1 MSELNTYYI
10 PTRSGNSC
18 LCYLKS
24 DADAVIAELEENHKM
39 EVEQLLIEI
48 AELKEELKNSRNA
61 RKYWRKEYL
70 IEYKE
75 CRHQKYKRC
84 LDNAWG
90 CQQRME
96 LFHELVLEE
105 TRRVALP
112 NEVVLK
118 EYRSKRERAAKW
130 HKRWLKISEK
140 FKEAK

>member
-61 RKYWRKEYL
+61 RKYIGGRN
-70 IEYKE
+70 I
-75 CRHQKYKRC
+75 
-84 LDNAWG
+84 
-90 CQQRME
+90 
-96 LFHELVLEE
+96 
-105 TRRVALP
+105 
-112 NEVVLK
+112 
-118 EYRSKRERAAKW
+118 
-130 HKRWLKISEK
+130 
-140 FKEAK
+140 